1 MTENIRALDNIACA
15 LVMVVLLLVSM
26 RKKGG
31 YTTRRDRI
39 LFWLTVS
46 VMAMLVLEVPY
57 VLFNGFARFQKLNY
71 WANIIYHATQITP
84 PLIFILYIDYIVFRS
99 MRHLRRKALYCLP
112 FALLFISLSLVNIVT
127 GAFFIVDSEGFY
139 RRQFLMPLMFV
150 LQYVPI
156 VYALW
161 FLFDA
166 RRRIDRKNFGVLLFF
181 PVPAVISSI
190 LQFFVPGL
198 TLVWPAVSLGLIAL
212 YMSLQNRQLTEDY
225 LTGAYNRR
233 ALDEYLQ
240 SKVRHCEPGKTFS
253 AFMIDL
259 DKFKKINDRLGH
271 KTGDEALVE
280 SVQILR
286 RAVRSSDFIAR
297 YAGDEFVIVLDSTDE
312 NDLQNV
318 VMRINQEAD
327 RSNSS
332 GARYYNLG
340 FSIGTGIFDPLVDQ
354 NIENFMKRID
364 QYMYEIK
371 RKKKNSMFVT

>member
-1 MTENIRALDNIACA
+1 MTENIRALDNVVCA
-15 LVMVVLLLVSM
+15 LVLMVLLLCAM

-31 YTTRRDRI
+31 YATRRDRI
-39 LFWLTVS
+39 LLWLTVS
-46 VMAMLVLEVPY
+46 VLVMLSLEVPY
-57 VLFNGFARFQKLNY
+57 VMFNGFPRFRKLNY
-71 WANIIYHATQITP
+71 WSNVVYHMVQVIP
-84 PLIFILYIDYIVFRS
+84 PIIFILYIDYIVFRS
-99 MRHLRRKALYCLP
+99 RRNLRRKALYWLP
-112 FALLFISLSLVNIVT
+112 FVLVFMALSFVNIAT
-127 GAFFIVDSEGFY
+127 GAFFTVDAGGFY
-139 RRQFLMPLMFV
+139 QRQFMLPVMFF
-150 LQYVPI
+150 LQYVPA
-156 VYALW
+156 VYSLW

-166 RRRIDRKNFGVLLFF
+166 RRRIDRRNIGVLLFF
-181 PVPAVISSI
+181 PIPAIIASI
-190 LQFFVPGL
+190 LQFVVPGL

-233 ALDEYLQ
+233 ALDEYML

-271 KTGDEALVE
+271 KTGDEALIE

-312 NDLQNV
+312 SDLRNV
-318 VMRINQEAD
+318 AMRIQQEAD

-340 FSIGTGIFDPLVDQ
+340 FSIGMGIFDPLVDQ

-371 RKKKNSMFVT
+371 RKKKSNMYVT

>member
-1 MTENIRALDNIACA
+1 M
-15 LVMVVLLLVSM
+15 VLLLVTM
-26 RKKGG
+26 YKKGG
-31 YTTRRDRI
+31 YATRRDRI
-39 LFWLTVS
+39 LLWLTSS
-46 VMAMLVLEVPY
+46 VLVMLLLEIPY
-57 VLFNGFARFQKLNY
+57 ILFNGMVRFRQINY
-71 WANIIYHATQITP
+71 WSNVIYHIVQVVP

-99 MRHLRRKALYCLP
+99 VRHVRRVALYWLP
-112 FALLFISLSLVNIVT
+112 FALVFISLSFINIAS
-127 GAFFIVDSEGFY
+127 GAFFIVDDEGFY
-139 RRQFLMPLMFV
+139 QRQFLLPLMFF
-150 LQYVPI
+150 LQYVP
-156 VYALW
+156 VLYALW
-161 FLFDA
+161 FLFDV
-166 RRRIDRKNFGVLLFF
+166 RRRIDRRHIAILFFF
-181 PVPAVISSI
+181 PVPALVSSV
-190 LQFFVPGL
+190 LQFVVPGL
-198 TLVWPAVSLGLIAL
+198 TLIWPAVALGLVAL

-297 YAGDEFVIVLDSTDE
+297 YAGDEFVVVFDSTDE
-312 NDLQNV
+312 RDLQNV
-318 VMRINQEAD
+318 ALRIQQEAD

-340 FSIGTGIFDPLVDQ
+340 FSIGMGIFDPLVDQ

-371 RKKKNSMFVT
+371 RKKKNNMFVT